1 MTGDKV
7 ETAINIGFSCKLLS
21 NSLTQYII
29 KIQNNHELATDQSNE
44 SDIETK
50 LKKTLSEIQLNKDEN
65 GNPRYNNA
73 FIVTGEA
80 LIFALKPNLK
90 DLIIQITNYCVSVL
104 CCRVSP

>member
-44 SDIETK
+44 ADIEAK
-50 LKKTLSEIQLNKDEN
+50 LRKTLSEI
-65 GNPRYNNA
+65 
-73 FIVTGEA
+73 
-80 LIFALKPNLK
+80 
-90 DLIIQITNYCVSVL
+90 
-104 CCRVSP
+104 